1 MSSTSSDKIMKHSNI
16 INDIDINN
24 QDLEEELEQFNP
36 LVEPLPWWYRFYRR
50 IRLVPWWLRYNI
62 GMAEQTD
69 LRDKIIELSTSMRL
83 DNKIVSKIIRHAV
96 SEFSKHGLGVD
107 YYGYHNIDHEL
118 EVAYFTLLAAN
129 GEKRQEYRFSQKD
142 LTTLFLAA
150 LFHDYD
156 PLKRFDKPHEDSVE
170 RFIRNDT
177 KIKDFIDNLGISIDI
192 VIALIYRTAY
202 PFKGSIAEHSNKR
215 IQELFTS
222 AGIPENDVTIR
233 KHYEDLG
240 WFLSISDRIAGYSLG
255 NFEHSMELARRNAHS
270 LGWHP
275 SVINTESVKYFTSL
289 KEEKEMFERVL
300 DGVSDEYKKNFS
312 DNVMAFRE
320 AWAKEVEIKS
330 SIRNKQLDLTTVVE
344 GTHTSNSN
352 MMESVLNIH
361 KESPAP
367 MTTTVKKFKKSLTDR
382 DAILV
387 TLRLINKDGEIVG
400 YANGGRLENYT
411 LRRGTHD
418 ENLGRRNTAYIES
431 ICVKPDYWGE
441 TGGGRLLRLEF
452 HKEAKHRGCKFVTG
466 YVHREVAIRRI
477 NRGESVEIVQKYNP
491 DKLDYYRADVYN
503 LIISTSEAT
512 ISRGL

>member
-1 MSSTSSDKIMKHSNI
+1 MSSTSSDKIAKRNNI
-16 INDIDINN
+16 INDSEINN

-36 LVEPLPWWYRFYRR
+36 LVEPLPWWYSFYRR

-62 GMAEQTD
+62 GMAEQAD
-69 LRDKIIELSTSMRL
+69 LRDKIIKLSTRMGL
-83 DNKIVSKIIRHAV
+83 DDKIVNKIIRHAV

-129 GEKRQEYRFSQKD
+129 GEKRQEYRFNQKD

-170 RFIRNDT
+170 KFIRNDS
-177 KIKDFIDNLGISIDI
+177 KIKEFIDNLGISIDI

-222 AGIPENDVTIR
+222 AGIPENDIAVR
-233 KHYEDLG
+233 KHYDDLG

-300 DGVSDEYKKNFS
+300 NGVSYQYKKKFS

-320 AWAKEVEIKS
+320 AWSKEVEIRS
-330 SIRNKQLDLTTVVE
+330 SIRNKQLDLITIVE
-344 GTHTSNSN
+344 GIHTSNSN
-352 MMESVLNIH
+352 IIKSVLNIH

-367 MTTTVKKFKKSLTDR
+367 MMTSVKKFKKSLTDR
-382 DAILV
+382 DTILV

-418 ENLGRRNTAYIES
+418 ENLGKRNTAYIES
-431 ICVKPDYWGE
+431 ICVKPGYWGE

-466 YVHREVAIRRI
+466 YVHREVVIRRI
-477 NRGESVEIVQKYNP
+477 NRGESVEIVQKYDP
-491 DKLDYYRADVYN
+491 DKLDYYRAAVSDG
-503 LIISTSEAT
+503 LISD
-512 ISRGL
+512 

>member
-1 MSSTSSDKIMKHSNI
+1 MSSTSSDKIAKHSNI
-16 INDIDINN
+16 IDDSDINN
-24 QDLEEELEQFNP
+24 QDLEEDLDQFNP
-36 LVEPLPWWYRFYRR
+36 LVEPLPVWYGFYRR

-62 GMAEQTD
+62 GIAEQAD
-69 LRDKIIELSTSMRL
+69 LRDKIIQLSTCMRL
-83 DNKIVSKIIRHAV
+83 DDKMVSKIIRHAV
-96 SEFSKHGLGVD
+96 SEFSKRGLGVD

-156 PLKRFDKPHEDSVE
+156 PLKRFDKPHENSVE
-170 RFIRNDT
+170 RFIRNDA
-177 KIKDFIDNLGISIDI
+177 KIKGFIDDLGISIDI

-202 PFKGSIAEHSNKR
+202 PYKGIIAEHSNKR

-222 AGIPENDVTIR
+222 AGIHENDITIR

-240 WFLSISDRIAGYSLG
+240 WFLSVSDRIAGYSLG
-255 NFEHSMELARRNAHS
+255 TFEHSKELARRNAHS

-300 DGVSDEYKKNFS
+300 DGVSEEYKKNFS

-320 AWAKEVEIKS
+320 AWAKEVEIRS
-330 SIRNKQLDLTTVVE
+330 SIRNKQLDLITVVE
-344 GTHTSNSN
+344 GTYTSNSN

-367 MTTTVKKFKKSLTDR
+367 MTTSVKKFKKSLTDS
-382 DAILV
+382 DTILV

-418 ENLGRRNTAYIES
+418 ENLGKRNTAYIES
-431 ICVKPDYWGE
+431 ICVKPGYWGE

-452 HKEAKHRGCKFVTG
+452 HKEAKLRGCKFVTG

-491 DKLDYYRADVYN
+491 DKLDYYKALV
-503 LIISTSEAT
+503 
-512 ISRGL
+512 

>member
-1 MSSTSSDKIMKHSNI
+1 MSSTSSDKIAKHSNVI
-16 INDIDINN
+16 DDSDINN
-24 QDLEEELEQFNP
+24 QDLEEDSDQFNP
-36 LVEPLPWWYRFYRR
+36 LVEPLPWWYGFYRR

-62 GMAEQTD
+62 GIAEQAD
-69 LRDKIIELSTSMRL
+69 LRDKIIQLSTSMRL
-83 DNKIVSKIIRHAV
+83 NDNIVSKIIRHAV

-118 EVAYFTLLAAN
+118 EVAYFTLMAAN
-129 GEKRQEYRFSQKD
+129 GEKRQEYRFSQKE

-170 RFIRNDT
+170 RFIRNDP
-177 KIKDFIDNLGISIDI
+177 KIKHFIDNLGISIDI

-202 PFKGSIAEHSNKR
+202 PFKGIIAEHSNKR

-222 AGIPENDVTIR
+222 AGIPENDITIR
-233 KHYEDLG
+233 KYHEDLG

-255 NFEHSMELARRNAHS
+255 NFEQSKELARRNAHS

-289 KEEKEMFERVL
+289 KEEKEMFGRVL
-300 DGVSDEYKKNFS
+300 DSVSEEYKKNFS
-312 DNVMAFRE
+312 DNVMAFRD
-320 AWAKEVEIKS
+320 AWAKEVEIRG
-330 SIRNKQLDLTTVVE
+330 SIRNKQLDLITVVE
-344 GTHTSNSN
+344 RTHTSNSN
-352 MMESVLNIH
+352 MMESLLNIH

-367 MTTTVKKFKKSLTDR
+367 MTTGIKKFKKSLTDP
-382 DAILV
+382 DTILV

-411 LRRGTHD
+411 LRHGTHD
-418 ENLGRRNTAYIES
+418 ENLGKRNTAYIES
-431 ICVKPDYWGE
+431 ICVKPGYWGE

-452 HKEAKHRGCKFVTG
+452 HKEAKRRGCKFVTG
-466 YVHREVAIRRI
+466 YVHRDVAMRRI

-491 DKLDYYRADVYN
+491 DKLDYYRADVNN

-512 ISRGL
+512 IS

>member
-1 MSSTSSDKIMKHSNI
+1 MSSTSSDKIAKHSNI
-16 INDIDINN
+16 IDDSDINN
-24 QDLEEELEQFNP
+24 QDLEEDLDQFNP
-36 LVEPLPWWYRFYRR
+36 LVEPLPVWYGFYRR

-62 GMAEQTD
+62 GIAEQAD
-69 LRDKIIELSTSMRL
+69 LRDKIIQLSTCMRL
-83 DNKIVSKIIRHAV
+83 DDKMVSKIIRHAV
-96 SEFSKHGLGVD
+96 SEFSKRGLGVD

-156 PLKRFDKPHEDSVE
+156 PLKRFDKPHENSVE
-170 RFIRNDT
+170 RFIRNDA
-177 KIKDFIDNLGISIDI
+177 KIKGFIDDLGISIDI

-202 PFKGSIAEHSNKR
+202 PYKGIIAEHSNKR

-222 AGIPENDVTIR
+222 AGIHENDITIR

-240 WFLSISDRIAGYSLG
+240 WFLSVSDRIAGYSLG
-255 NFEHSMELARRNAHS
+255 TFEHSKELARRNAHS

-300 DGVSDEYKKNFS
+300 DGVSEEYKKNFS

-320 AWAKEVEIKS
+320 AWAKEVEIRS
-330 SIRNKQLDLTTVVE
+330 SIRNKQLDLITVVE
-344 GTHTSNSN
+344 GTYTSNSN

-367 MTTTVKKFKKSLTDR
+367 MTTSVKKFKKSLTDS
-382 DAILV
+382 DTILV

-418 ENLGRRNTAYIES
+418 ENLGKRNTAYI
-431 ICVKPDYWGE
+431 
-441 TGGGRLLRLEF
+441 
-452 HKEAKHRGCKFVTG
+452 
-466 YVHREVAIRRI
+466 
-477 NRGESVEIVQKYNP
+477 
-491 DKLDYYRADVYN
+491 
-503 LIISTSEAT
+503 
-512 ISRGL
+512 

>member
-1 MSSTSSDKIMKHSNI
+1 MSSTSSDKIAKHNNI
-16 INDIDINN
+16 INDNEINN
-24 QDLEEELEQFNP
+24 QDLEEELEQLNP
-36 LVEPLPWWYRFYRR
+36 LVEALPWRYGFYRR
-50 IRLVPWWLRYNI
+50 IRLVPWWLRYNM
-62 GMAEQTD
+62 GMAEQAD
-69 LRDKIIELSTSMRL
+69 LRDKIIQLSTSMGL
-83 DNKIVSKIIRHAV
+83 DDKIVSKIIRHAV

-170 RFIRNDT
+170 RFIRNDA
-177 KIKDFIDNLGISIDI
+177 KIRDFIDNLGISIDI

-222 AGIPENDVTIR
+222 AGIPENDITIR

-255 NFEHSMELARRNAHS
+255 NFEHSMELACRNAHS

-300 DGVSDEYKKNFS
+300 DGVSYQYKKNFS

-320 AWAKEVEIKS
+320 AWAKEVEIRG

-352 MMESVLNIH
+352 IMESVLNIH

-367 MTTTVKKFKKSLTDR
+367 MTTSVKKFKKSLTDR
-382 DAILV
+382 DTILV

-418 ENLGRRNTAYIES
+418 ENLGKRNTAYIES
-431 ICVKPDYWGE
+431 ICVKPGYWGE

-477 NRGESVEIVQKYNP
+477 NRGESVEMVQKYNP
-491 DKLDYYRADVYN
+491 DKLDYYRADVNN
-503 LIISTSEAT
+503 LIVPTSEAT
-512 ISRGL
+512 IS

>member
-1 MSSTSSDKIMKHSNI
+1 MSPTPIEKTGKHGVVLDDIDTSS
-16 INDIDINN
+16 N
-24 QDLEEELEQFNP
+24 QNPEDLDQFNP
-36 LVEPLPWWYRFYRR
+36 LIEPLPRWYGFYRR
-50 IRLVPWWLRYNI
+50 IRLVPWWLRYNRGI
-62 GMAEQTD
+62 TEQAGLSD
-69 LRDKIIELSTSMRL
+69 NICKFSTSVGL
-83 DNKIVSKIIRHAV
+83 DGKLISKVIRHAV
-96 SEFSKHGLGVD
+96 SEFSKHGLGID

-129 GEKRQEYRFSQKD
+129 GEKKQEYRFSQKD
-142 LTTLFLAA
+142 FTTLFLAA
-150 LFHDYD
+150 FFHDYD
-156 PLKRFDKPHEDSVE
+156 PFKRFDKPHEDSVE
-170 RFIRNDT
+170 RFIRNDH
-177 KIKDFIDNLGISIDI
+177 KIKRFIDDFEISIDI

-202 PFKGSIAEHSNKR
+202 PFKGIIAEHANKR
-215 IQELFTS
+215 IEKLFTT
-222 AGIPENDVTIR
+222 AGIAENDITMQ

-300 DGVSDEYKKNFS
+300 NGVPQEYKKNFS
-312 DNVMAFRE
+312 DNVMAFRK
-320 AWAKEVEIKS
+320 AWAKEVEIRS
-330 SIRNKQLDLTTVVE
+330 SIKNKQLDLITVVE

-352 MMESVLNIH
+352 IMESVLNIH

-367 MTTTVKKFKKSLTDR
+367 MTTSVKKFKKSLTDR
-382 DAILV
+382 DTILI
-387 TLRLINKDGEIVG
+387 TLRLNNKDGEIVG

-418 ENLGRRNTAYIES
+418 ENLGKRNTAYIES
-431 ICVKPDYWGE
+431 ICVKPGYWGE

-477 NRGESVEIVQKYNP
+477 NKGESIEIVQKYNP
-491 DKLDYYRADVYN
+491 DKLDYYRADVNN
-503 LIISTSEAT
+503 LIVPTSEAT
-512 ISRGL
+512 FS

>member
-1 MSSTSSDKIMKHSNI
+1 MSSTSSDKIAKHSNI
-16 INDIDINN
+16 IHDIDINN
-24 QDLEEELEQFNP
+24 QDFEDLDQFNP
-36 LVEPLPWWYRFYRR
+36 LVEPLPWWYGFYRR
-50 IRLVPWWLRYNI
+50 IRLVPWPLRYKI
-62 GMAEQTD
+62 GIAEQAD
-69 LRDKIIELSTSMRL
+69 LRDRIIQLSASMRL
-83 DNKIVSKIIRHAV
+83 DYKIVSKIIRHAV
-96 SEFSKHGLGVD
+96 SEFSKHGLEVD

-129 GEKRQEYRFSQKD
+129 GEKRQQYRFSQKD

-170 RFIRNDT
+170 RFIRNDA
-177 KIKDFIDNLGISIDI
+177 KIKVFTDNLGISIDI

-202 PFKGSIAEHSNKR
+202 PFKGIIAEHSSKR

-222 AGIPENDVTIR
+222 AGISENDVTTR
-233 KHYEDLG
+233 KHYGDLG

-255 NFEHSMELARRNAHS
+255 NFEHSKELARRNAHS

-300 DGVSDEYKKNFS
+300 NGVSYEYKKNFS

-320 AWAKEVEIKS
+320 AWAKEVEIRS
-330 SIRNKQLDLTTVVE
+330 SIRNKQLNLLTVVE

-352 MMESVLNIH
+352 MIESVLNVH

-367 MTTTVKKFKKSLTDR
+367 MSTSVKKFKKSLTDR
-382 DAILV
+382 DTILI

-400 YANGGRLENYT
+400 YANGGSLENYT

-418 ENLGRRNTAYIES
+418 KNLGKRNTAYIES
-431 ICVKPDYWGE
+431 ICVKSGYSGE
-441 TGGGRLLRLEF
+441 TGGGRLLRFEF
-452 HKEAKHRGCKFVTG
+452 HKEAKRRGCKFVTG
-466 YVHREVAIRRI
+466 YVLREVAIRRI
-477 NRGESVEIVQKYNP
+477 NRGETVKIVQKYNP

-503 LIISTSEAT
+503 STSDET
-512 ISRGL
+512 IS